1 MILIAP
7 PDIIYDSVK
16 INRSEDGRTA
26 RISWTVL
33 SLDVVRGYIQLRIEF
48 PSSNRK
54 RQAGTTECSVSG
66 CLVPY
71 EQGGVNV
78 TGLEPD
84 QDVTFSISAQ
94 NEEGETAT
102 VTLTHT
108 LSRMSQY
115 HVHVHVA
122 TEKINYYASVI
133 NVIFFPGLVNF
144 LLSALTYK
152 VSVPS
157 CLASK

>member
-1 MILIAP
+1 M
-7 PDIIYDSVK
+7 
-16 INRSEDGRTA
+16 INRNEDGRTA

-33 SLDVVRGYIQLRIEF
+33 SLDVVKGYVQLKIEF
-48 PSSNRK
+48 SSSNRK
-54 RQAGTTECSVSG
+54 RQVGTTECSVSG

-84 QDVTFSISAQ
+84 QDVTFNISAQ

-102 VTLTHT
+102 VTLTRT

-115 HVHVHVA
+115 HVF
-122 TEKINYYASVI
+122 TCTRCY
-133 NVIFFPGLVNF
+133 
-144 LLSALTYK
+144 
-152 VSVPS
+152 
-157 CLASK
+157 

>member
-1 MILIAP
+1 MI
-7 PDIIYDSVK
+7 DR
-16 INRSEDGRTA
+16 NEDGRTA

-33 SLDVVRGYIQLRIEF
+33 SLDVVKGYVQLKIEF
-48 PSSNRK
+48 SSSNRK
-54 RQAGTTECSVSG
+54 RQVGTTECSMSG

-84 QDVTFSISAQ
+84 QDVTFNISAQ

-108 LSRMSQY
+108 SSRMSQY
-115 HVHVHVA
+115 HVY
-122 TEKINYYASVI
+122 TCTCCYGED
-133 NVIFFPGLVNF
+133 
-144 LLSALTYK
+144 
-152 VSVPS
+152 
-157 CLASK
+157 